1 MARQPAPR
9 KRAAA
14 PAKKAALRKAPAK
27 KAAPV
32 AAKRAPVKRA
42 AAAPRKAVAKKAT
55 TRKTGLRVVKPGEAP
70 PPAADKPKLP
80 PTITEAAEAGDE
92 RALLVALR
100 KKLAQT
106 IQDSSTP
113 ARDQASLSIRLLQI
127 NRDIQAIDARA
138 KEESQ
143 DAAEVEDEAFDPEA
157 L

>member
-14 PAKKAALRKAPAK
+14 PAKKAAPRKAAEPA
-27 KAAPV
+27 
-32 AAKRAPVKRA
+32 AAKRVPAKRPA
-42 AAAPRKAVAKKAT
+42 ATPRKAVAKKAVV
-55 TRKTGLRVVKPGEAP
+55 RKTGLRVVKPGEAAP
-70 PPAADKPKLP
+70 PPAVDKPKLP

-138 KEESQ
+138 KEEGQ